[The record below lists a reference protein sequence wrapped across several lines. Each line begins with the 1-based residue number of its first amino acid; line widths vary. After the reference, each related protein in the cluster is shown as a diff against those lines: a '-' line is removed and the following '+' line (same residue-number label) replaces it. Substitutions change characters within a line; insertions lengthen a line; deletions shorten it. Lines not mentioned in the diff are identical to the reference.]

1 MQPVTFLDVRT
12 GVFQA
17 LAQAFPDIDRYGEE
31 IKEGL
36 TIPSFF
42 VKLLEP
48 AHTHELNRRYVR
60 ELPFDV
66 HYFTDTNKDRITMA
80 DQLTSVLE
88 MIQVNG
94 RLVSGINMSWQI
106 VDEVLHF
113 FVTYRMQV
121 WKQRPD
127 DPTMQ
132 TLDVEGEIKIG

>member
-1 MQPVTFLDVRT
+1 MQQVTFLDVRT
-12 GVFQA
+12 GIFKA
-17 LAQAFPDIDRYGEE
+17 LEQAFPDMKRYGEE

-36 TIPSFF
+36 VPPCFF
-42 VKLLEP
+42 VKFLEP
-48 AHTHELNRRYVR
+48 IHTHELDRRYMR
-60 ELPFDV
+60 ELPVDV
-66 HYFTDTNKDRITMA
+66 HFFTDTNKDRIMMA

-127 DPTMQ
+127 DPKMQ
-132 TLDVEGEIKIG
+132 TLELVEGTK

>member
-17 LAQAFPDIDRYGEE
+17 LAQAFPNVDRYGEE

-36 TIPSFF
+36 TTPCFF
-42 VKLLEP
+42 VKFLEP
-48 AHTHELNRRYVR
+48 AHTHELDRRYMR

-66 HYFTDTNKDRITMA
+66 HFFADTNKDRISMA

-88 MIQVNG
+88 TIQVKD
-94 RLVSGINMSWQI
+94 RALTGIRMTWE
-106 VDEVLHF
+106 VADEVLHF
-113 FVTYRMQV
+113 FVTYRMHV
-121 WKQRPD
+121 WRQQPN

-132 TLDVEGEIKIG
+132 KLEVNEEVRR

>member
-1 MQPVTFLDVRT
+1 MQQVTFLDVRT

-17 LAQAFPDIDRYGEE
+17 LAQAFPNVDRYGEE

-36 TIPSFF
+36 TTPCFF
-42 VKLLEP
+42 VKFLEP
-48 AHTHELNRRYVR
+48 AHTHELDRRYMR

-66 HYFTDTNKDRITMA
+66 HFFADTNKDRISMA

-88 MIQVNG
+88 TIQVKD
-94 RLVSGINMSWQI
+94 RALTGIRMTWEV

-113 FVTYRMQV
+113 FVTYRMHV
-121 WKQRPD
+121 WRQQPN

-132 TLDVEGEIKIG
+132 KLDIHEVVRR